1 VTGVQSVL
9 FRSESGMRALQR
21 VLASKAPKTG
31 ASNTRT
37 NVVRKATCFY
47 FEVQINF
54 NTSRFWEFFVFE
66 SLSLDV
72 FQSIL
77 MFTLLLFI
85 SLLVCSQENISTATT
100 CITMTPSD
108 RQSNQ
113 SNNNPKG
120 ELVIYRKVH

>member
-1 VTGVQSVL
+1 MALPRFRIRTHVADRHRQSQDD
-9 FRSESGMRALQR
+9 RESGMRALQR

-72 FQSIL
+72 FKSIL
-77 MFTLLLFI
+77 L
-85 SLLVCSQENISTATT
+85 
-100 CITMTPSD
+100 
-108 RQSNQ
+108 
-113 SNNNPKG
+113 
-120 ELVIYRKVH
+120 